1 MRFFKK
7 NVYFGTFFFLG
18 QEVLSALNVLTDM
31 IDLMRWSRA

>member
-7 NVYFGTFFFLG
+7 CLLWNFFLE

>member
-1 MRFFKK
+1 MF
-7 NVYFGTFFFLG
+7 TLELFFLG

>member
-1 MRFFKK
+1 MSFLKKCLLWNFFW
-7 NVYFGTFFFLG
+7 G